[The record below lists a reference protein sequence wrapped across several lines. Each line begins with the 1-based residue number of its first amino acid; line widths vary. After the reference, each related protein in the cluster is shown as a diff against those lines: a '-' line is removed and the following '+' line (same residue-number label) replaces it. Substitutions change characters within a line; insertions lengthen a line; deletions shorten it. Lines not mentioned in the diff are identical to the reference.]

1 MLSLGQCATLACL
14 FEASAPKVGNVHRGA
29 DFDDMTYLDL
39 VTAAVAI
46 GPAFDAD
53 PAQCDVR
60 VGSIVREA
68 IDAMCKAVRCN
79 AYLGTVLLIAPLA
92 AVPRQQPLADGANDV
107 LAGLDRIDAE
117 SVYGAIRR
125 AKPGGLGTV
134 QQADVTGAAPN
145 DLVAAM
151 RLAADRDLVAR
162 QYANGF
168 ATVLGEIVP
177 WLRAALAAGH
187 SIADAIVH
195 VQLETMSRY
204 PDSLIARKCGP
215 AVAGQSADRAAHVLT
230 TGSPSAADYE
240 RALAEFDFWLRSD
253 GHRRNPGT
261 TADLIAAAL
270 FALLRDGELTP
281 PWRFY
286 SSSGTP

>member
-1 MLSLGQCATLACL
+1 MLSLGQCATLACVL
-14 FEASAPKVGNVHRGA
+14 EASAPKVGNVHRDA
-29 DFDDMTYLDL
+29 DFDDMTFIDL

-46 GPAFDAD
+46 GPAFDAVS
-53 PAQCDVR
+53 PHRRAN
-60 VGSIVREA
+60 VGLIIHDA
-68 IDAMCKAVRCN
+68 IDAMRAAAGCN

-92 AVPRQQPLADGANDV
+92 AVPCDKTLLEGVRDV
-107 LAGLDRIDAE
+107 LSGLDRADAE
-117 SVYGAIRR
+117 LVYDAIRR
-125 AKPGGLGTV
+125 AKPGGLGRV
-134 QQADVTGAAPN
+134 DQADVTGPAPD

-168 ATVLGEIVP
+168 ATIFGETAP
-177 WLRAALAAGH
+177 SLRAAIAAGA

-204 PDSLIARKCGP
+204 PDSLIARKCGL
-215 AVAGQSADRAAHVLT
+215 AIAQQSADRAAHVL
-230 TGSPSAADYE
+230 AAGKPGDQAYHE
-240 RALAEFDFWLRSD
+240 ALAGFDFWLRAD

-270 FALLRDGELTP
+270 FALLRDGQLSP

-286 SSSGTP
+286 RTGE